1 MTEPTAP
8 EFVYKPLIATDEIRL
23 LVLHPAADVS
33 APINYS
39 LEHATLSQYEQ
50 DIINH
55 YTALSYVWGDATD
68 TREIHLEGFPFQITV
83 SLESALRHIR
93 DSKRECGFGQMHFVL
108 TKPIFRKAIGRSRR
122 CGLCTRWPAIPSFTL
137 GKLTATLIS
146 CLTNFRILT

>member
-93 DSKRECGFGQMHFVL
+93 DSKREMRVWADALCINQADIPESNWQVSQMRSMYSVARNTIIYPGEANGNTDFV
-108 TKPIFRKAIGRSRR
+108 FD
-122 CGLCTRWPAIPSFTL
+122 
-137 GKLTATLIS
+137 
-146 CLTNFRILT
+146 